1 MDGGAQWATVHR
13 VAKSQTW
20 LNDFTFTLDRKEI
33 KPINPKGNQHW
44 ILFGRMVAKA
54 RALILWPPDMQ
65 NQHIRKHSD
74 AGKDLRQEK
83 GATEDELAGWHHW
96 LEGHEF
102 EQALEVVDG
111 QVRLTC
117 CSPWGCK
124 ESDMTEWLKWTEL
137 FNNLSN
143 EFYGVPILWMFH
155 HVKQLGKVYLPA
167 SKWIS

>member
-1 MDGGAQWATVHR
+1 MLFKCGVGDNSWESFGLQGDPPVH
-13 VAKSQTW
+13 
-20 LNDFTFTLDRKEI
+20 
-33 KPINPKGNQHW
+33 PKGDSSW
-44 ILFGRMVAKA
+44 VFIGRTDVEAEA
-54 RALILWPPDMQ
+54 PILWLSDMQ

-102 EQALEVVDG
+102 EQALGVVDG

-124 ESDMTEWLKWTEL
+124 ESDMTERLNNNKLYSIKLFKHNKKGAESRAPVALRVFWLEESRKL
-137 FNNLSN
+137 L
-143 EFYGVPILWMFH
+143 LH
-155 HVKQLGKVYLPA
+155 L
-167 SKWIS
+167 